1 MIPPA
6 AEEFMAKRMGATVRT
21 IPASH
26 ASLVSRPKEVAEF
39 ITLAVQTYEASPR
52 AKAATA

>member
-21 IPASH
+21 VSASH
-26 ASLVSRPKEVAEF
+26 ASMVSHAKEVVDLINLAAESSR
-39 ITLAVQTYEASPR
+39 TQDLR
-52 AKAATA
+52 KTA